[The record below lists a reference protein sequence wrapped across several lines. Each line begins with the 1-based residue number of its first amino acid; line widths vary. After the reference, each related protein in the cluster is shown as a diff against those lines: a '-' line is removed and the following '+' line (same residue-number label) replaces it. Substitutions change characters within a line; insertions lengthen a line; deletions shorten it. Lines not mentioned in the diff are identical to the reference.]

1 MLTAV
6 TITRLEKAATDN
18 GFDLGLERTADWL
31 SFGSTQTSMR
41 IWLTAIGESQ
51 IPRCHVAGRR
61 PRRVGGLG
69 VAFTNPL
76 PSGAAG
82 ALSVSDV
89 ATLHRLLRRAFQ
101 LSRTLPDALLRVFQ
115 DETANL
121 PRATE
126 AERLVVQRVGQDIF
140 RRGLLEYWDG
150 RCAITGLAVPEL
162 LRASH
167 IKPWAACDTDT
178 ERLDVFNGLL
188 LASHLDAAF
197 DAGFITIAEDGTVLV
212 SSLLPLDAQSVLGL
226 DKPLDVRGLHRS
238 HERYLPSHRANIF
251 RTYSKNVRVI

>member
-1 MLTAV
+1 MLAPV

-18 GFDLGLERTADWL
+18 GFDLNVERTADWF

-41 IWLTAIGESQ
+41 IWLTAIAES
-51 IPRCHVAGRR
+51 RFLAGMSRAD
-61 PRRVGGLG
+61 VLDGLSGLG
-69 VAFTNPL
+69 VAFTNPV

-115 DETANL
+115 DESANL

-167 IKPWAACDTDT
+167 IKPWSDCDSDT

-188 LASHLDAAF
+188 LAPHLDAAF
-197 DAGFITIAEDGTVLV
+197 DAGFITIANDRTVLV
-212 SSLLPLDAQSVLGL
+212 SSILPLDARSVLGL
-226 DKPLDVRGLHRS
+226 DKPLKVGGLH
-238 HERYLPSHRANIF
+238 HAHQRYLPSHRASIF
-251 RTYSKNVRVI
+251 RADAENPRVI

>member
-1 MLTAV
+1 MLAPV

-18 GFDLGLERTADWL
+18 GFHVALERTADWL
-31 SFGSTQTSMR
+31 SFGSSQTSMR
-41 IWLTAIGESQ
+41 IWLTAIGESKFLAAMS
-51 IPRCHVAGRR
+51 RADVLDGLAG
-61 PRRVGGLG
+61 PGMV
-69 VAFTNPL
+69 FTNLL

-82 ALSVSDV
+82 ALSVSDIT
-89 ATLHRLLRRAFQ
+89 TLHPLLRRAFQ

-115 DETANL
+115 DETACL

-167 IKPWAACDTDT
+167 IKPWAACDTDA
-178 ERLDVFNGLL
+178 ERLDIFNGIL

-197 DAGFITIAEDGTVLV
+197 DAGFITIANDGTVLV
-212 SSLLPLDAQSVLGL
+212 SSILPLDARSVLGL
-226 DKPLDVRGLHRS
+226 DRPLKVGGLHHA
-238 HERYLPSHRANIF
+238 HERYLPSHRASIF
-251 RTYSKNVRVI
+251 RADAENPRVI